1 MRTPMVTR
9 TIVATKA
16 TFLCV
21 DLESQSTFQKEVTLP
36 RTYKD
41 NKALMKAGVA
51 VIDSNETK
59 VVSVIS
65 SEQFET
71 LYGMTEL
78 EFIQYAK
85 VLPPR
90 A

>member
-16 TFLCV
+16 TILCV
-21 DLESQSTFQKEVTLP
+21 DLDTQSTFQKEVTLP

-41 NKALMKAGVA
+41 GKALMKAAVA
-51 VIDSNETK
+51 VIDDESTK
-59 VVSVIS
+59 AVSIVS
-65 SEQFET
+65 SETFET

-85 VLPPR
+85 ILPSR